1 MTTTEK
7 AITGDGRTITL
18 LWQVI
23 IWSGISTAILSVIIL
38 AASLAGY
45 LTEPGPHIPQPK
57 ATEPEPKPLE
67 IIPLPDYAL
76 PDTITIRTFR
86 KDRESFAKFV
96 AAEVSKQGGHLL
108 SQKGTYH
115 STYVVPSRYATELS
129 NLATG
134 PKGLPPA
141 TQYVDWANRQS
152 KTAPGKP
159 AATAD
164 TSVTV
169 SIVSPL
175 IQRPAVAWI
184 IGGAGAG
191 IGAMFLVFAIAL
203 GWGMVILTEN
213 EGATK

>member
-1 MTTTEK
+1 MATTEK
-7 AITGDGRTITL
+7 AITGEGRTITL

-45 LTEPGPHIPQPK
+45 LTEPGPNISPPL
-57 ATEPEPKPLE
+57 ATEPEPLK

-86 KDRESFAKFV
+86 KDREAFAKFV

-115 STYVVPSRYATELS
+115 STYAVPSRYATELS
-129 NLATG
+129 SLATG
-134 PKGLPPA
+134 PKGGLPPA

-152 KTAPGKP
+152 KTAPGSTAEP
-159 AATAD
+159 AD

>member
-1 MTTTEK
+1 MATTEK
-7 AITGDGRTITL
+7 AITGEGRTITL

-45 LTEPGPHIPQPK
+45 LTEPGPNISPPL
-57 ATEPEPKPLE
+57 ATKPEPPE
-67 IIPLPDYAL
+67 IIPLPAYAL
-76 PDTITIRTFR
+76 RDTVTIRTFR

-129 NLATG
+129 SLTTG

-141 TQYVDWANRQS
+141 TRYVDWVKRQS
-152 KTAPGKP
+152 KTAPGSTAEP
-159 AATAD
+159 AD

-169 SIVSPL
+169 NIVSPL

-184 IGGAGAG
+184 IGGAGVG

-213 EGATK
+213 EGAAK